1 MTDTPAPARPSLNK
15 VAVPIVGEFLLGISV
30 AMAGLYLA
38 SHTSDAAAGAF
49 GLAQQVQES
58 LAVLFRILA
67 IGLGV
72 MLTQYLGGQ
81 RHHDAR
87 QTAYAALGASTW
99 VGLLAALWLLVGG
112 PLTLDALNAPAAV
125 RPIAMT
131 YMMLLAPAMVL
142 EVYNLSMASVL
153 RAHLFARESLMV
165 MLVMHGCHLAGA
177 WLLMRGVGDWTGWG
191 LNGYAAAWFF
201 SRLMGLVLHLRLWRL
216 RMGLRP
222 TLAHAWRVPVR
233 GLLPVL
239 RIGLPG
245 AALEFFYRMAFM
257 VSLAATARWGVEA
270 LATHSYILQI
280 LKYVLLISMSV
291 GWACEIMV
299 GRLVGA
305 GQLAL
310 ADAIVRK
317 GVRNGLLASGSLA
330 LLAAAGAPW
339 LMQLFTRDPSIVVM
353 ATTLLWLSVALELGR
368 VFNLVVIGALRA
380 AGDVHFPV
388 LASSAS
394 LLLILGAGSYWMGR
408 QWGLVGIWLAYVA
421 DECLRGGLMWWRWH
435 RRGWLVHARQTLR
448 QMRQKESA

>member
-191 LNGYAAAWFF
+191 LNGYAAA
-201 SRLMGLVLHLRLWRL
+201 
-216 RMGLRP
+216 
-222 TLAHAWRVPVR
+222 
-233 GLLPVL
+233 
-239 RIGLPG
+239 
-245 AALEFFYRMAFM
+245 
-257 VSLAATARWGVEA
+257 
-270 LATHSYILQI
+270 
-280 LKYVLLISMSV
+280 
-291 GWACEIMV
+291 
-299 GRLVGA
+299 
-305 GQLAL
+305 
-310 ADAIVRK
+310 
-317 GVRNGLLASGSLA
+317 
-330 LLAAAGAPW
+330 
-339 LMQLFTRDPSIVVM
+339 
-353 ATTLLWLSVALELGR
+353 
-368 VFNLVVIGALRA
+368 
-380 AGDVHFPV
+380 
-388 LASSAS
+388 
-394 LLLILGAGSYWMGR
+394 
-408 QWGLVGIWLAYVA
+408 
-421 DECLRGGLMWWRWH
+421 
-435 RRGWLVHARQTLR
+435 
-448 QMRQKESA
+448 